1 MPKPRKSAE
10 RGRAKVFGDGYSAG
24 HYCAW
29 FDAVRQIVI
38 GAGPVVFLEAVTGVF
53 KDHHHEA
60 FGDVT
65 SEGEELVGQVVGLL
79 NGAHQR
85 AIKVAAV
92 YTVAEGV
99 KKKKGQ
105 KKS

>member
-10 RGRAKVFGDGYSAG
+10 CGRAKVFGEGYSAG

-29 FDAVRQIVI
+29 FDVVRQIVI
-38 GAGPVVFLEAVTGVF
+38 GAGPVVFLEAVAGVF

-60 FGDVT
+60 FGNVT

-92 YTVAEGV
+92 YAEGV
-99 KKKKGQ
+99 KKKEGK